1 MADKLYEILIEAK
14 TEGKTIICNATEDT
28 SLINIKDLIVKGL
41 AEIYDIEGRKIVLK
55 EGKKLEY
62 ETGGEVNYRNFDDG
76 TGINILDIE
85 IRPNIEKIK
94 EERIKV
100 QDILEKARKLERMRG
115 KEKEKDIEELR
126 KQIR

>member
-28 SLINIKDLIVKGL
+28 SLKNIKKIVKKGL
-41 AEIYDIEGRKIVLK
+41 AEIYDLKGRKIVLK
-55 EGKKLEY
+55 DGIRLEY
-62 ETGGEVNYRNFDDG
+62 ETGGEVNYRDFDEA

-85 IRPNIEKIK
+85 IRPNMEKMK